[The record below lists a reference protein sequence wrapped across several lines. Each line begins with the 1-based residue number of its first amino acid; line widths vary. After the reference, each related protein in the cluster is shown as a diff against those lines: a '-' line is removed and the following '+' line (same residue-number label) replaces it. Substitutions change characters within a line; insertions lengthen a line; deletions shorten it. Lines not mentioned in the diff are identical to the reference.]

1 MATNDDDDVGAAAAR
16 PAAAAH
22 QDLICRLL
30 EEGRAPPRRAAEEV
44 DRRVLARS
52 SGRINGISDDTPTIR
67 VAAWMITA
75 IRWTLNII
83 GLALLIFYT
92 AIQFPWSGTILDLT
106 LFVADVIFCLAIP
119 AGGYMITSECEPI
132 EGIGIW

>member
-1 MATNDDDDVGAAAAR
+1 M
-16 PAAAAH
+16 
-22 QDLICRLL
+22 Q
-30 EEGRAPPRRAAEEV
+30 
-44 DRRVLARS
+44 
-52 SGRINGISDDTPTIR
+52 
-67 VAAWMITA
+67 
-75 IRWTLNII
+75 WTLNII

>member
-52 SGRINGISDDTPTIR
+52 SGRINGISDDAPTIR

-75 IRWTLNII
+75 IRTSNMNVSNKVLRYEIEE
-83 GLALLIFYT
+83 
-92 AIQFPWSGTILDLT
+92 
-106 LFVADVIFCLAIP
+106 VINYDCMPTCL
-119 AGGYMITSECEPI
+119 SRED
-132 EGIGIW
+132 